1 MKSVWALVFLAT
13 CALVAVS
20 FQAIQQEI
28 NIRKMRNIILSNIQE
43 VKKKE
48 DAILS
53 SKTELQKLSVQLVP
67 LDKEKI
73 QLTKKLEDLVKEKEI
88 SEQNMNTC
96 QTQKKEADQ
105 QRSQKTAETDAQK
118 TNQNA
123 EIQKVQEEVEHL
135 KKQILDRDTKIC
147 VYVDKERVEGRAL
160 CVDKM
165 PPS

>member
-1 MKSVWALVFLAT
+1 MKSVWALVFLAM
-13 CALVAVS
+13 CALVVVS

-28 NIRKMRNIILSNIQE
+28 NIRKMENIILSNTQE
-43 VKKKE
+43 VKKNE
-48 DAILS
+48 DAILR
-53 SKTELQKLSVQLVP
+53 SKTELQKLSAQLVP

-73 QLTKKLEDLVKEKEI
+73 QLTKQLEDLVKEKEI

-96 QTQKKEADQ
+96 QTQKQEADQ
-105 QRSQKTAETDAQK
+105 QRSDKTAENDAQK

-123 EIQKVQEEVEHL
+123 EIQKVQEEVESW

-147 VYVDKERVEGRAL
+147 LHVDKEREEGRAL

>member
-13 CALVAVS
+13 CALVVVS

-28 NIRKMRNIILSNIQE
+28 NIRKMRNMMLSNAQE
-43 VKKKE
+43 VKKNE

-73 QLTKKLEDLVKEKEI
+73 QLSKKLEDLVKEKEI

-96 QTQKKEADQ
+96 QTQKQEAEQ
-105 QRSQKTAETDAQK
+105 HRSEKTVEADAQK
-118 TNQNA
+118 TNQNG
-123 EIQKVQEEVEHL
+123 EIQKVQEEVQSL
-135 KKQILDRDTKIC
+135 QKQILDRDTKIC
-147 VYVDKERVEGRAL
+147 LYVDKDREEGRAL